1 MNLPMSGSPKS
12 SVTVPV
18 MVRFWARASPPAMNS
33 PDRAARVLVKTF
45 FSWKLIR
52 LIGWLIK
59 DYVEFRFDFVKKS
72 SKYTEN
78 S

>member
-1 MNLPMSGSPKS
+1 
-12 SVTVPV
+12 

-59 DYVEFRFDFVKKS
+59 DYVINALFPLKNLTKIRIFVK
-72 SKYTEN
+72 E
-78 S
+78 